1 MAKKKISEDMN
12 VHERWY
18 DKAKNVTTTTLS
30 TFINKIVNGYEHDY
44 GTIAH
49 AITASGLAAMLAVI
63 KEHPISAQQANF
75 IMWNFI
81 YRWMYPNNKC
91 GLVLLNYDNLLF
103 PQYEEMF
110 DKVLSPEVFEA
121 LQKEASDLLEA
132 RGDNIH
138 EDVKAHLQSIV
149 DGKPPFGFKIIENK
163 SE

>member
-1 MAKKKISEDMN
+1 MRMARKKITEEMGVQDK
-12 VHERWY
+12 WY

-103 PQYEEMF
+103 PQFEEMF

-121 LQKEASDLLEA
+121 L
-132 RGDNIH
+132 
-138 EDVKAHLQSIV
+138 
-149 DGKPPFGFKIIENK
+149 
-163 SE
+163 